1 MCVGFE
7 KIWPTLICK
16 RKKNNL
22 FLLKVGG
29 CSIYVYMRLSRT
41 SWEMLWTVLRIKFAI
56 SHGRWA
62 KPNVL
67 VPFFILL
74 SVRLDQQIA
83 PWGEKSPI
91 FLENFR
97 GKSDLDHHVVV
108 IDSRRCRQILVV
120 IKISQMNILPPRQS
134 NPINLPLK
142 FLAVEVKN
150 VHFLNLWS
158 FIRCWKNGV
167 LKFCICEYDGL
178 KVNQQR
184 SLKLWR

>member
-1 MCVGFE
+1 MQYLCLHAF
-7 KIWPTLICK
+7 ITH
-16 RKKNNL
+16 
-22 FLLKVGG
+22 LLRDVMDSSENQV
-29 CSIYVYMRLSRT
+29 CYCAWALSQAQC
-41 SWEMLWTVLRIKFAI
+41 FAAI
-56 SHGRWA
+56 
-62 KPNVL
+62 
-67 VPFFILL
+67 FILL